1 MSRSPTTSTRAPAR
15 CGCCAAPAAETSPCS
30 PAGTAPRSRPAGASS
45 SPAPAPGGNRG
56 TCEPW
61 SRSRTRRRPGPWN
74 RSTGPGACSCSRAGP
89 GLARRSSSSPAAAS
103 KRCPARSRGWPWPS
117 AHTPARIPSWRFS
130 PMATSSTSVPRRYLP
145 PARRSRVPASAGP
158 RRHQPVRGRA
168 AAGSHRAEPGDPG
181 SVSTARS
188 LPTPRTDRAERTER
202 RPPGHR
208 GRRLGSRSGTG
219 SRPVRV
225 LPRTTGSR
233 KWNPGVTSEN
243 TVRDSSRTRQSTSEN
258 TGVPSEPKRRGA
270 QPTALPREYADFL
283 AAYTGALADVPLAA
297 DTKRTYVSRVRMYL
311 AWLASPAASRRSQ
324 GDPLVSPR
332 ARDWAVRDY
341 RFYLLRDADPKRS
354 IRYSN
359 NALAALDDFHV
370 RLGLG
375 KADIGRDDLPK
386 TAPRALDGNAQIRW
400 LRAVEDWPHA
410 RDRLRGLLPFYAGLR
425 VGDAVAL
432 DVPDVRMSARK
443 GVLVV
448 YGKGGKIREVP
459 IHPRLRDPLTLWLGE
474 RPQWKHASD
483 RALFLNRPRGR
494 ASAP

>member
-1 MSRSPTTSTRAPAR
+1 
-15 CGCCAAPAAETSPCS
+15 
-30 PAGTAPRSRPAGASS
+30 
-45 SPAPAPGGNRG
+45 
-56 TCEPW
+56 
-61 SRSRTRRRPGPWN
+61 
-74 RSTGPGACSCSRAGP
+74 
-89 GLARRSSSSPAAAS
+89 
-103 KRCPARSRGWPWPS
+103 
-117 AHTPARIPSWRFS
+117 
-130 PMATSSTSVPRRYLP
+130 V
-145 PARRSRVPASAGP
+145 
-158 RRHQPVRGRA
+158 
-168 AAGSHRAEPGDPG
+168 
-181 SVSTARS
+181 
-188 LPTPRTDRAERTER
+188 
-202 RPPGHR
+202 
-208 GRRLGSRSGTG
+208 
-219 SRPVRV
+219 
-225 LPRTTGSR
+225 
-233 KWNPGVTSEN
+233 
-243 TVRDSSRTRQSTSEN
+243 TSEN
-258 TGVPSEPKRRGA
+258 TGVPSEPRRRGA

-283 AAYTGALADVPLAA
+283 AAYTGVLADVPLAA

-375 KADIGRDDLPK
+375 KAEIGRDDLPK

-410 RDRLRGLLPFYAGLR
+410 RDQLLALLPFYAGLR

-448 YGKGGKIREVP
+448 YGKGGKVREVP
-459 IHPRLRDPLTLWLGE
+459 IHPPAP
-474 RPQWKHASD
+474 RPAHALARRTPEMEARRQRQSPVPQPPW
-483 RALFLNRPRGR
+483 RSAVRPRRQHGLHRHRPGR
-494 ASAP
+494 RAR